1 MAVLTH
7 IIVDGVN
14 YQINDANAVPLNR
27 TINNKPL
34 QKDIILNYSDI
45 GIEVM
50 TNTEI
55 DKIMEA

>member
-1 MAVLTH
+1 MAILTN

-14 YQINDANAVPLNR
+14 YQIGDANAVPLNR
-27 TINNKPL
+27 TINNKSL
-34 QKDIILNYSDI
+34 QNDIILNYSDI